1 MQDIDQKKTVLE
13 DDASIYQKREEREE
27 SKSVKEKWSQL
38 DAKGKWQFFLD
49 YYLLKLVLILFF
61 GGILVALLYTTLK
74 PRPDE
79 LSYIALLDSR
89 LDPNALEDFL
99 ETAIVDMGLEPEDY
113 TIFCNSSL
121 SSTSSSD
128 GTTISTYMY
137 AGTIDFFI
145 APAEALEHYYNANTL
160 LALDL
165 HLPADIAAA
174 LTEEDYFYAVSP
186 VDNNSHIFGICLN
199 GTPFMEKTN
208 LHGATT
214 TYYLAVTANG
224 DNVLDGDCW
233 RVIRYILGLPQVA
246 PTPTTAK

>member
-1 MQDIDQKKTVLE
+1 MQDIDQKKTMLE

-38 DAKGKWQFFLD
+38 DAKGKWHFFVD
-49 YYLLKLVLILFF
+49 YYLLKLLLVLFF
-61 GGILVALLYTTLK
+61 GGIIISLLYTTFKHK
-74 PRPDE
+74 PEE
-79 LSYIALLDSR
+79 LSYIALLDSK
-89 LDPNALEDFL
+89 LNSVAVEEFF
-99 ETAIVDMGLEPEDY
+99 ETAVVDMGLDPKDY

-121 SSTSSSD
+121 ASGTAGD
-128 GTTISTYMY
+128 GTTISTYMF

-145 APAEALEHYYNANTL
+145 APADALATYYNAKTL

-165 HLPADIAAA
+165 ELPADIKAS

-186 VDNNSHIFGICLN
+186 VDNQSHIFGICLD

-208 LHGATT
+208 LYESTT
-214 TYYLAVTANG
+214 TYYLAVTVNG
-224 DNVLDGDCW
+224 ANVLDGDCW

-246 PTPTTAK
+246 PTPTVAK